1 MGRGHVSLLTRVT
14 VDHYRPVALQGY
26 RHDSPPEK
34 ADRSAADDRLRWCR
48 PPARH
53 PGRTG
58 LSWSGRRAGWWPSRA
73 ESRRRRTRL
82 AAVRP
87 NDKEAGRPGGRGGG
101 GGREGGEREVRRR
114 RRFSH
119 YQATLLRGLTPLQPH
134 PAGKS
139 SLIFTKNN
147 VPSDAGLR
155 GEGEVGPPEYVLVD
169 VLPPAIADDTVR
181 AHGDQVVHLPQV

>member
-1 MGRGHVSLLTRVT
+1 MVQTTGEAPGTNRLELVGTKGRL
-14 VDHYRPVALQGY
+14 VAEQGGI
-26 RHDSPPEK
+26 PTPE
-34 ADRSAADDRLRWCR
+34 DPSGGGAAKRQ
-48 PPARH
+48 
-53 PGRTG
+53 
-58 LSWSGRRAGWWPSRA
+58 
-73 ESRRRRTRL
+73 
-82 AAVRP
+82 
-87 NDKEAGRPGGRGGG
+87 GGRETGGPGGGG